1 VVLAFVPNFHLLE
14 LFCLWLMSVLRAL
27 FLFSTIDKTRPWSHS
42 WTEIL
47 DSSEIGNERCELRKA

>member
-27 FLFSTIDKTRPWSHS
+27 FLFSTIDKTRPWSYS
-42 WTEIL
+42 WTI
-47 DSSEIGNERCELRKA
+47 SK